1 MKCYKRVAS
10 AVMGMAMAASCM
22 APITAYAMED
32 TKQPTDNT
40 AIANHPNNE
49 TMLHSTPVYR
59 IGAKSFYKVNDDGSV
74 VYADQDAE
82 GYTAVPA
89 AYITGSR
96 YNDGEEYGVY
106 TTKKADGT
114 FQMHYVKISD
124 CQQTQGG
131 VNWNH
136 GTADEAK
143 VSDDTKAEGTDT
155 ATNEDPTMSTQFY
168 IYLDNDTEIPPET
181 PPTEEEHSGMKTD
194 DGRVEYD
201 ITVATVNHVNM
212 KATVPL
218 YVCMYG
224 FRSTGNVVT
233 PTKDAYQLRN
243 YSTIDKNSRTYIA
256 DIVKV
261 THYSRIYDADHSND
275 ELFSIAYDAT
285 SKTYTYWYSDPSTT
299 PGWQQ
304 PAIYK
309 TLADEHINASGEC
322 YVIYI
327 DGEWDFKAAGT
338 LTGDELRQTVKA
350 IDQNHQLS
358 QDFIIKDGDT
368 QCNFGKAFA
377 VGDSKTDNSKREG
390 LAIKVSEL
398 QAEPATWRVVPM
410 VNNALKHGEN
420 DMSNSALKRGE
431 IAMSIAPAS
440 AMYNASAIDL
450 STCSA
455 PLDIT
460 ENGWF
465 IAGAEKAKVA
475 QDGAGTNAV
484 KHDDA
489 PALPLITTAKIAGSN
504 VNDAGCTPVV
514 RVTYSI
520 IPMFETGDTQTA
532 TAGGVSSNR

>member
-59 IGAKSFYKVNDDGSV
+59 IGAKSFYKVNEDGSV

-89 AYITGSR
+89 AYIAGSQ

-168 IYLDNDTEIPPET
+168 IYLDNDTQIPSKT
-181 PPTEEEHSGMKTD
+181 PPTEEEHPGVKTD

-243 YSTIDKNSRTYIA
+243 YSTIDKNSCTYIA

-299 PGWQQ
+299 QGWQQ

-358 QDFIIKDGDT
+358 QDFIIGDGDT

-410 VNNALKHGEN
+410 SNSALKRGEIA
-420 DMSNSALKRGE
+420 MSNSALKRGE

-475 QDGAGTNAV
+475 QDGAGTDAV

>member
-1 MKCYKRVAS
+1 MR
-10 AVMGMAMAASCM
+10 
-22 APITAYAMED
+22 
-32 TKQPTDNT
+32 
-40 AIANHPNNE
+40 
-49 TMLHSTPVYR
+49 
-59 IGAKSFYKVNDDGSV
+59 
-74 VYADQDAE
+74 
-82 GYTAVPA
+82 
-89 AYITGSR
+89 
-96 YNDGEEYGVY
+96 
-106 TTKKADGT
+106 
-114 FQMHYVKISD
+114 
-124 CQQTQGG
+124 GG
-131 VNWNH
+131 N
-136 GTADEAK
+136 
-143 VSDDTKAEGTDT
+143 
-155 ATNEDPTMSTQFY
+155 
-168 IYLDNDTEIPPET
+168 
-181 PPTEEEHSGMKTD
+181 
-194 DGRVEYD
+194 
-201 ITVATVNHVNM
+201 
-212 KATVPL
+212 
-218 YVCMYG
+218 
-224 FRSTGNVVT
+224 
-233 PTKDAYQLRN
+233 LRWK
-243 YSTIDKNSRTYIA
+243 Y
-256 DIVKV
+256 
-261 THYSRIYDADHSND
+261 ADHSND

-299 PGWQQ
+299 QGWQQ

-358 QDFIIKDGDT
+358 QDFIIGDGDT

-398 QAEPATWRVVPM
+398 QAEPATWRVVP
-410 VNNALKHGEN
+410 
-420 DMSNSALKRGE
+420 MSNSALKRGE

-475 QDGAGTNAV
+475 QDGAGTDAV

>member
-89 AYITGSR
+89 AYIAGSQ

-114 FQMHYVKISD
+114 LQMHYVKISD

-181 PPTEEEHSGMKTD
+181 PPTEEEHKGVSTD

-275 ELFSIAYDAT
+275 KLFSIAYDAT

-299 PGWQQ
+299 QGWQQ

-358 QDFIIKDGDT
+358 QDFIIGDGDT

-410 VNNALKHGEN
+410 SNSALKRGEIA
-420 DMSNSALKRGE
+420 MSNSALKRGE

-475 QDGAGTNAV
+475 QDGAGTDAV

>member
-89 AYITGSR
+89 AYIVGSQ

-106 TTKKADGT
+106 TTKKADRT
-114 FQMHYVKISD
+114 FQVHYVKISD

-181 PPTEEEHSGMKTD
+181 PPTEEEHPGVKTD

-358 QDFIIKDGDT
+358 QDFTIGDGDT

-410 VNNALKHGEN
+410 GNSALEHGEIA
-420 DMSNSALKRGE
+420 MSNSALKRGE

-450 STCSA
+450 AKCSA

-465 IAGAEKAKVA
+465 IAGAEKSKVA
-475 QDGAGTNAV
+475 QDGAGTDAV

>member
-1 MKCYKRVAS
+1 
-10 AVMGMAMAASCM
+10 
-22 APITAYAMED
+22 
-32 TKQPTDNT
+32 
-40 AIANHPNNE
+40 
-49 TMLHSTPVYR
+49 
-59 IGAKSFYKVNDDGSV
+59 
-74 VYADQDAE
+74 
-82 GYTAVPA
+82 
-89 AYITGSR
+89 
-96 YNDGEEYGVY
+96 
-106 TTKKADGT
+106 
-114 FQMHYVKISD
+114 MHYVKISD

-181 PPTEEEHSGMKTD
+181 PPTEEEHPGVKTD

-299 PGWQQ
+299 QGWQQ

-338 LTGDELRQTVKA
+338 LTGDELVR
-350 IDQNHQLS
+350 LS
-358 QDFIIKDGDT
+358 NRLTRTISCLRT
-368 QCNFGKAFA
+368 SSSRMTAP
-377 VGDSKTDNSKREG
+377 S
-390 LAIKVSEL
+390 
-398 QAEPATWRVVPM
+398 AT
-410 VNNALKHGEN
+410 
-420 DMSNSALKRGE
+420 SAR
-431 IAMSIAPAS
+431 
-440 AMYNASAIDL
+440 L
-450 STCSA
+450 S
-455 PLDIT
+455 PL
-460 ENGWF
+460 
-465 IAGAEKAKVA
+465 
-475 QDGAGTNAV
+475 
-484 KHDDA
+484 
-489 PALPLITTAKIAGSN
+489 
-504 VNDAGCTPVV
+504 
-514 RVTYSI
+514 
-520 IPMFETGDTQTA
+520 A
-532 TAGGVSSNR
+532 TARPTTPSVKVWPSRFLSCRPSPQPGVLCL

>member
-89 AYITGSR
+89 AYIVGSQ
-96 YNDGEEYGVY
+96 YNDDEEYGVY

-168 IYLDNDTEIPPET
+168 IYLDNDTQIPPET
-181 PPTEEEHSGMKTD
+181 PPTEEEHPGVKTD

-299 PGWQQ
+299 QGWQQ

-358 QDFIIKDGDT
+358 QDFIIDDDDT

-410 VNNALKHGEN
+410 RNSALKRGEIA
-420 DMSNSALKRGE
+420 MSNSALKRGE

-475 QDGAGTNAV
+475 QDGAGTDAV

>member
-89 AYITGSR
+89 AYIAGSQ

-168 IYLDNDTEIPPET
+168 IYLDNDTQIPPET
-181 PPTEEEHSGMKTD
+181 PPTEEEHPGVKTD

-299 PGWQQ
+299 QGWQQ

-358 QDFIIKDGDT
+358 QDFIIGDGDT
-368 QCNFGKAFA
+368 QYNFGKAFA

-410 VNNALKHGEN
+410 SNSALKRGEIA
-420 DMSNSALKRGE
+420 MSNSALKRGE

-475 QDGAGTNAV
+475 QDCAGTDAV

>member
-89 AYITGSR
+89 AYIAGSQ

-106 TTKKADGT
+106 TTKKADRT

-181 PPTEEEHSGMKTD
+181 PPTEEEHPGVKTD

-358 QDFIIKDGDT
+358 QDFIIGDGDT

-410 VNNALKHGEN
+410 SNSALKRGEIA
-420 DMSNSALKRGE
+420 MSNSALKRGE

-475 QDGAGTNAV
+475 QDGAGTDAV

>member
-89 AYITGSR
+89 AYIAGSQ

-114 FQMHYVKISD
+114 FRMHYVKISD

-181 PPTEEEHSGMKTD
+181 PPTEEEHKGVSTD

-299 PGWQQ
+299 QGWQQ

-358 QDFIIKDGDT
+358 QDFIIGDGDT

-410 VNNALKHGEN
+410 SNSALKRGEIA
-420 DMSNSALKRGE
+420 MSNSALKRGE

-475 QDGAGTNAV
+475 QDGAGTDAV

>member
-89 AYITGSR
+89 AYIVGSK
-96 YNDGEEYGVY
+96 YNDKEEYGVY

-181 PPTEEEHSGMKTD
+181 PPTEKEHEGVSTD

-275 ELFSIAYDAT
+275 ELFSIAYDAET
-285 SKTYTYWYSDPSTT
+285 KTYTYWYSDPSTT
-299 PGWQQ
+299 QGWQQ

-358 QDFIIKDGDT
+358 QDFIIGDDDT

-410 VNNALKHGEN
+410 GNSALKHDETAV
-420 DMSNSALKRGE
+420 SNSALKRGE

-475 QDGAGTNAV
+475 QDGAGTDAV

>member
-10 AVMGMAMAASCM
+10 AVMCMAMAASCM

-89 AYITGSR
+89 AYIAGSQ

-181 PPTEEEHSGMKTD
+181 PPTEEEHPGVKTD

-358 QDFIIKDGDT
+358 QDFIIGDGDT

-398 QAEPATWRVVPM
+398 QAEPATWRVVP
-410 VNNALKHGEN
+410 
-420 DMSNSALKRGE
+420 MSNSALKRGE

-475 QDGAGTNAV
+475 QDGAGTDAV

>member
-59 IGAKSFYKVNDDGSV
+59 IGAKSFYKVNNDGSV

-89 AYITGSR
+89 AYIAGSQ

-106 TTKKADGT
+106 TTKKADDT

-181 PPTEEEHSGMKTD
+181 PPTEEEHKGVSTD

-299 PGWQQ
+299 QGWQQ

-358 QDFIIKDGDT
+358 QDFIIGDGDT

-410 VNNALKHGEN
+410 SNSALKHGEIA
-420 DMSNSALKRGE
+420 MSNSALKRGE

-475 QDGAGTNAV
+475 QDGAGTDAV